1 MERIRPI
8 ARHLGQARWLP
19 PVVIGLTLAILG
31 GMILLGRRQLRE
43 TVGHQI
49 VHRDAEVLREVATLE
64 QIGADSPA
72 ALAQQL
78 EDMSGQLTLAL
89 RLSKLRE
96 GVLATRLFNAL
107 GEFVIA
113 MPLLIRETRLTS
125 DDLAVMHRLES
136 LSRYDPAARLSDHF
150 LVVPDSG
157 PEGEPR
163 LPLLSALIPI
173 KAPTGTNLL
182 AVAELVQDGAGIAR
196 ELAALDRQL
205 TRQAVAAFAV
215 SGAIVALTLG
225 AAFWRMRK
233 ITARVEQHA
242 AELRRANQELALVA
256 KTSALGAVTAHVLHG
271 LSSPLTGLQ
280 HFMAAHAA
288 DDEEWQDALR
298 GTQRMQALVSECA
311 RLMGEQTNGVTY
323 ALPLGEL
330 TQIVAD
336 KARSAA
342 EAAGVR
348 FEFQLSAEG
357 ALANREAN
365 LVLLIL
371 ENLLQNA
378 VQATPPGRT
387 VRLDIRPAEPGVV
400 CEVADEGPGLPSAVR
415 QNLFLP
421 CRSTKPGGN
430 GIGLALSQHLARHVG
445 AQLAL
450 KRSTEVGSVFALTL
464 PREMVEASESLCA

>member
-1 MERIRPI
+1 M
-8 ARHLGQARWLP
+8 
-19 PVVIGLTLAILG
+19 
-31 GMILLGRRQLRE
+31 
-43 TVGHQI
+43 
-49 VHRDAEVLREVATLE
+49 
-64 QIGADSPA
+64 
-72 ALAQQL
+72 
-78 EDMSGQLTLAL
+78 
-89 RLSKLRE
+89 
-96 GVLATRLFNAL
+96 FNAQ

-125 DDLAVMHRLES
+125 ADLAVMSRLPS
-136 LSRYDPAARLSDHF
+136 SSRYDPAARLSDHF

-173 KAPTGTNLL
+173 KAPGGTNLL

-196 ELAALDRQL
+196 ELAALDQQL

-256 KTSALGAVTAHVLHG
+256 KTSALGAVTAHLLHG

-311 RLMGEQTNGVTY
+311 RLMGEQTNGVSY
-323 ALPLGEL
+323 ALPIEEL
-330 TQIVAD
+330 ARLFAD

-342 EAAGVR
+342 EAAGVG

-357 ALANREAN
+357 ALANRNAN

-378 VQATPPGRT
+378 VQAAPGQDRTPRYSPSRAWRRVRSGGRGAGFAL
-387 VRLDIRPAEPGVV
+387 RRA
-400 CEVADEGPGLPSAVR
+400 S
-415 QNLFLP
+415 
-421 CRSTKPGGN
+421 KPL
-430 GIGLALSQHLARHVG
+430 LALSLDQARRQRHRPGIEPAPGPACGG
-445 AQLAL
+445 ATRLETEHGSRVRVRPDSARGDG
-450 KRSTEVGSVFALTL
+450 RSL
-464 PREMVEASESLCA
+464 